1 MKGDTKMIPRDSGA
15 SEWNAAPGRPEA
27 DALKLAQPIRPLL
40 ALAVATPTLHG
51 APSAFTPAEG
61 LALAAVRARYHD
73 HHDLFSEREL
83 AHLRCL
89 RWLHQ
94 TGRLEA

>member
-1 MKGDTKMIPRDSGA
+1 MVPRESGA
-15 SEWNAAPGRPEA
+15 SGWDVAPGRPEA
-27 DALKLAQPIRPLL
+27 DAPKLAQPIRPPL

-51 APSAFTPAEG
+51 APSAFTPAEC

-83 AHLRCL
+83 AYLRFL

-94 TGRLEA
+94 TERLEA